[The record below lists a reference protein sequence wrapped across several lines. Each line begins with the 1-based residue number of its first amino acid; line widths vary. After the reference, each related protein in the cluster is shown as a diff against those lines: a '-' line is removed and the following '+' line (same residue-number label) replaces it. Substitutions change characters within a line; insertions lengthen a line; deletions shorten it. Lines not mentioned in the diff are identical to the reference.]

1 MRRAAPACAAALA
14 ACAAI
19 APGAPLEVREVARGQ
34 YCNTP
39 GDATAAGLLPDA
51 AAVLELQA
59 VRGIALLAADAIA
72 PAPHALVETGLRSTG
87 GYAVAVEPAATIRDG
102 HVVLIANFTQPAPGS
117 LRTQALSSPCV
128 LVQLPPGDYA
138 GVEVRDAGG
147 AVRAHG
153 GRVPLTRGSS
163 GPDR

>member
-1 MRRAAPACAAALA
+1 MRRAALACAPVLA

-19 APGAPLEVREVARGQ
+19 APGAPLEVREAARST

-39 GDATAAGLLPDA
+39 GDAPAAGLLPDV

-59 VRGIALLAADAIA
+59 ARGIVLLAEDAIA
-72 PAPHALVETGLRSTG
+72 PAPHALVEMGMRSTG
-87 GYAVAVEPAATIRDG
+87 GYAVAVAPAASVQDG
-102 HVVLIANFTQPAPGS
+102 HVVLVATFTQPQPGS

-147 AVRAHG
+147 AVRARG
-153 GRVPLTRGSS
+153 GRVSLERGSS
-163 GPDR
+163 GPAR